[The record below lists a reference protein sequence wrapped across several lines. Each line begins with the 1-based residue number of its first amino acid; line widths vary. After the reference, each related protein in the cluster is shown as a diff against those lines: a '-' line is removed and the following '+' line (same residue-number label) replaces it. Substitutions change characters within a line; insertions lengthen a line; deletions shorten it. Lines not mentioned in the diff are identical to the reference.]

1 MNARTVRRRATR
13 RPPQTER
20 VARTGGD
27 ARRSAAERLRAWRE
41 QHLYG
46 LFSSIGRL
54 MQRPWATALTVGVL
68 AVALLL
74 PLCLAIL
81 LGNVERLS
89 GSFREAREVSLFL
102 APEAGDPAIEALSR
116 SLRQDPQIVDVVVRT
131 PEEGLAEFR
140 QMADFADALA
150 LLADNPLPAVIV
162 VTPAPAVEP
171 LALSER
177 LRALPSVDFVQ
188 HDAQWRARLSAWLD
202 FGRRL
207 AWLAAAL
214 LGVGV
219 VLVVGNTVRL
229 DIQSRAEEIQT
240 VQLLGATDGFVRRPF
255 LYLGAWYGLFAG
267 CLALIVAAAVPAMLQ
282 GPLGQLVESYGS
294 RFELHG
300 LGVRT
305 MLLALVGAVAL
316 GWGGAWLA
324 AGHHLRRT
332 LPDAEARS

>member
-1 MNARTVRRRATR
+1 MKASGARRQGAART
-13 RPPQTER
+13 E
-20 VARTGGD
+20 
-27 ARRSAAERLRAWRE
+27 RSASSALGERLQAWRE
-41 QHLYG
+41 QHLYS
-46 LFSSIGRL
+46 LFSSIGRM
-54 MQRPWATALTVGVL
+54 MQRPWATALTVGVM
-68 AVALLL
+68 AVALVL
-74 PLCLAIL
+74 PLCMAIL

-102 APEAGDPAIEALSR
+102 TLETDATAADRLAAM
-116 SLRQDPQIVDVVVRT
+116 LRADAEVTGVVLRT
-131 PEEGLAEFR
+131 PEQGLDEFR

-150 LLADNPLPAVIV
+150 LLADNPLPSVLV
-162 VTPAPAVEP
+162 VTPVASVDP
-171 LALSER
+171 LALAER

-188 HDAQWRARLSAWLD
+188 HDAQWRARLSAWLH

-219 VLVVGNTVRL
+219 LLVVGNTVRL

-267 CLALIVAAAVPAMLQ
+267 LAALLVAAAAPQLLQ
-282 GPLGQLVESYGS
+282 APVAQLVESYGS
-294 RFELHG
+294 HFELHG
-300 LGVRT
+300 LGGRA
-305 MLLALVGAVAL
+305 MLLTLAAAVGL

-332 LPDAEARS
+332 LPDAGARP

>member
-1 MNARTVRRRATR
+1 MNT
-13 RPPQTER
+13 R
-20 VARTGGD
+20 VARRKTSRRLPRAEGASRGAGD
-27 ARRSAAERLRAWRE
+27 ARRGLAERLRAWRE

-46 LFSSIGRL
+46 LFSSVGRM
-54 MQRPWATALTVGVL
+54 MQRPWATALTVGVM
-68 AVALLL
+68 AVALVL

-102 APEAGDPAIEALSR
+102 APEAGTQATDALAAA
-116 SLRQDPQIVDVVVRT
+116 LRADAQIADVVVRT

-150 LLADNPLPAVIV
+150 LLTENPLPAVLV
-162 VTPAPAVEP
+162 LTPGPQVDP

-188 HDAQWRARLSAWLD
+188 HDAQWRARLAAWLD

-267 CLALIVAAAVPAMLQ
+267 CLALIAAAAVPALLQ
-282 GPLGQLVESYGS
+282 APLGQLVESYGS

-300 LGVRT
+300 LGWKA
-305 MLLALVGAVAL
+305 MLSTLAGAITL

-324 AGHHLRRT
+324 AGHHLRRS
-332 LPDAEARS
+332 LPDAETRA